1 MTGLTSL
8 KAKLLSG
15 GLLVV
20 LVMMLLTAVDLY
32 SVNQNLS
39 AMEQVYENQVV
50 PSSALQEIDRDIKEI
65 RFRMAAVLQDQ
76 MPQVG
81 SRNHLKEAR
90 ARISQQW
97 ALFKEKIAGEVPS
110 DERKEQIEKI
120 DKSLA
125 STMPAILDQLETAY
139 TESRKDHLAAL
150 LEDDWPAIHV
160 GMVKPISILLP
171 QQQEM
176 VKQTYEKSQARGKR
190 LISTGIAIFVGSLLL
205 IVIFGWRIFAGI
217 NSGIRALKHG
227 LSQIAEGNLHIAVDY
242 HQKDEFG
249 EMSRSLE
256 NTADSLKTIVEGVK
270 GAADKAARSSVSLSH
285 QLEQVIERGH
295 ETNESVM
302 QIAAAMEEVSVA
314 NTEMAHSAKSASE
327 AVHLNEQYAREGDN
341 YMQKNRASMEQVVV
355 TAHNSASMVEKLSDS
370 IQKIGSITTVIR
382 GIADQTNLLALNAAI
397 EAARAGEQGRGFAV
411 VADEVRKLAERTS
424 SSTNEISS
432 VVDSIKTETG
442 AVVSSMSEVD
452 REVEESAGYG
462 RSTDEALKKIVEAAN
477 QATKLVKQIA
487 DGAQEQST
495 ATEDVTKNMERISGL
510 IEESATSVEQVG
522 HAAEDVS
529 HVAIELQQL
538 VGKFKL

>member
-1 MTGLTSL
+1 MTGFTSL
-8 KAKLLSG
+8 KAKLLLG
-15 GLLVV
+15 GVLVI

-32 SVNQNLS
+32 SVNQNLA

-90 ARISQQW
+90 VRISQQW
-97 ALFKEKIAGEVPS
+97 ILFKEKIAGETAS
-110 DERKEQIEKI
+110 AERKEQIEKI
-120 DKSLA
+120 DKALA
-125 STMPAILDQLETAY
+125 STLPAILDRLDTAY
-139 TESRKDHLAAL
+139 SESRKDHLAAL
-150 LEDDWPAIHV
+150 LEDDWPTVHV
-160 GMVKPISILLP
+160 GLVKPISVLLP

-176 VKQTYEKSQARGKR
+176 VRKTYEDSQSSGKR
-190 LISTGIAIFVGSLLL
+190 LITTGIAIFVGSLLL

-217 NSGIRALKHG
+217 NSGIHALKNG
-227 LSQIAEGNLHIAVDY
+227 LSKIAEGNLRIAVDY
-242 HQKDEFG
+242 HKKDEFG

-256 NTADSLKTIVEGVK
+256 TTANSLKIIVEGVK
-270 GAADKAARSSVSLSH
+270 AAADKAARSSVSLSQ

-327 AVHLNEQYAREGDN
+327 AVHLNEQYARQGDSN
-341 YMQKNRASMEQVVV
+341 MQKNRQSMEQVVI
-355 TAHNSASMVEKLSDS
+355 TAHNSAGMVGKLSDS

-424 SSTNEISS
+424 SSTNEISD
-432 VVDSIKTETG
+432 VVDSIKTETD

-462 RSTDEALKKIVEAAN
+462 RSTDEALKKIVDAAN

-495 ATEDVTKNMERISGL
+495 ATEDVTKNMERISVL
-510 IEESATSVEQVG
+510 IEESARTIEQVG
-522 HAAEDVS
+522 HSAEDVS